1 MDIVDSTRT
10 KRDAEMKP
18 RTKPQIDLGAS
29 VGAGMTA
36 KSLLR
41 DAEYALHDGKSLK
54 KSVLKER
61 DAPPVLL

>member
-41 DAEYALHDGKSLK
+41 DAEYACMMAS
-54 KSVLKER
+54 
-61 DAPPVLL
+61 P